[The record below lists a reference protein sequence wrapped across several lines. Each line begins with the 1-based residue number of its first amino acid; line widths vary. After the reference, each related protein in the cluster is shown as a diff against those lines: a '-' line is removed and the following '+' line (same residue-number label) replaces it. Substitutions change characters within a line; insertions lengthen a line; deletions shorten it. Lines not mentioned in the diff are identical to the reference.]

1 MTTIG
6 RVTSQQLYLN
16 SQTAMAQTK
25 ARLSTL
31 QQQSSSGL
39 AVAKASDDPVAAGT
53 ILQIRSSIASNSQ
66 YASNI
71 TDGIGWLSTAD
82 SALST
87 SEDLLRKASDLTI
100 QAANSGTSSPSSREA
115 IAVQLE
121 SLRSELLGQ
130 ANTQYL
136 GRSVFAGSSNA
147 ATAFTDTGAY
157 NGVVA
162 PATTQ
167 TPVQR
172 RVSSTETIPVSAD
185 GAAAFGTPPAA
196 APTGTGTT
204 TGTGTGATTGTSVF
218 QTIDR
223 VVQALRS
230 PDYDTGTADK
240 ATVTAGID
248 DLKSAMDRMTAEH
261 AVVGNAY
268 SRIQDAKTRVGD
280 QSTLLEQQ
288 RSGVQDI
295 DTTKVLLD
303 LKTQELAYQTSLAV
317 TAQVLQPTL
326 MSFLQ

>member
-16 SQTAMAQTK
+16 SQTAMAQSK

-31 QQQSSSGL
+31 QQQSSSGI

-53 ILQIRSSIASNSQ
+53 ILRLQSSIANNSQ

-71 TDGIGWLSTAD
+71 TDGLGWLSTAD

-87 SEDLLRKASDLTI
+87 SEDLVRKASDLTI
-100 QAANSGTSSPSSREA
+100 QAANSATSSPEVRSA
-115 IAVQLE
+115 IAAQLT

-136 GRSVFAGSSNA
+136 GRSVFAGSSDAPA
-147 ATAFTDTGAY
+147 AFSADGTF
-157 NGVVA
+157 NGVVQGTTTVL
-162 PATTQ
+162 PAA
-167 TPVQR
+167 QR
-172 RVSSTETIPVSAD
+172 RISSTETIPVSGN
-185 GAAAFGTPPAA
+185 GAAAFGTPSVAGPPAVA
-196 APTGTGTT
+196 
-204 TGTGTGATTGTSVF
+204 GTSVF
-218 QTIDR
+218 ESIDR
-223 VVQALRS
+223 VITALQS

-240 ATVTAGID
+240 AAITAGID
-248 DLKSAMDRMTAEH
+248 DLKSAMSRMTTEH
-261 AVVGNAY
+261 AVIGNAY

-288 RSGVQDI
+288 RSDVQDI

-326 MSFLQ
+326 MSFLR

>member
-1 MTTIG
+1 MFD
-6 RVTSQQLYLN
+6 
-16 SQTAMAQTK
+16 A
-25 ARLSTL
+25 
-31 QQQSSSGL
+31 
-39 AVAKASDDPVAAGT
+39 
-53 ILQIRSSIASNSQ
+53 
-66 YASNI
+66 
-71 TDGIGWLSTAD
+71 
-82 SALST
+82 
-87 SEDLLRKASDLTI
+87 
-100 QAANSGTSSPSSREA
+100 
-115 IAVQLE
+115 
-121 SLRSELLGQ
+121 
-130 ANTQYL
+130 
-136 GRSVFAGSSNA
+136 
-147 ATAFTDTGAY
+147 TGAY
-157 NGVVA
+157 TGIPDGKTSQIA
-162 PATTQ
+162 
-167 TPVQR
+167 VQR
-172 RVSSTETIPVSAD
+172 RVSSTETIPVSSD

-196 APTGTGTT
+196 GSTG
-204 TGTGTGATTGTSVF
+204 TGTSVF